1 MLKLYRNLP
10 HSLISIGD
18 VSDEVVQQLFKRAE
32 QLRGVFAKRT
42 LTEED
47 GTSFRFLHRK
57 VVLNCFFEPSTR
69 TRVSFEMAAK
79 KLGTSVINVDAD
91 FTSIKK
97 GETIFDTLKNLEAME
112 PDLVVIRHRESGMPE
127 RASRILKTHI
137 INGGDGT
144 HEHPTQALLDT
155 YSLWRRFGL
164 EGLKGLKLSIVGD
177 IAHSRVA
184 CSDIQLFK
192 RFGIDLLLCAPPL
205 FLSSK
210 FGRVFDV
217 PVEYNFERAIKM
229 ADVVLFLR
237 IQKER
242 HKESSRFYPYLQY
255 QLNRRTYALAEK
267 KPWIMHPGPIN
278 WGVEMEGNFI
288 NHEKSL
294 VLEQVNNGLYIRMA
308 LLEAFLQSDDR
319 MRRLDF

>member
-1 MLKLYRNLP
+1 MFREFPHNLICIRD
-10 HSLISIGD
+10 LN
-18 VSDEVVQQLFKRAE
+18 DEQVLGLFRRAE
-32 QLRGVFAKRT
+32 QLRAVFSKRT
-42 LTEED
+42 MTEED
-47 GTSFRFLHRK
+47 GTSFKFLHRK

-79 KLGTSVINVDAD
+79 KLGANVINVDAD
-91 FTSIKK
+91 FTSIRK
-97 GETIFDTLKNLEAME
+97 GETIFDTLTNLEAME

-127 RASRILKTHI
+127 RAARILKTPI

-155 YSLWRRFGL
+155 YTLWRRFGT
-164 EGLKGLKLSIVGD
+164 EGLRGLKLTIVGD
-177 IAHSRVA
+177 ISHSRVA

-192 RFGIDLLLCAPPL
+192 RFGIDLILCAPPL

-210 FGRVFDV
+210 FGRVFKV
-217 PVEYNFERAIKM
+217 PVEYDFERAIRM

-255 QLNRRTYALAEK
+255 QLNRRTYERAEK
-267 KPWIMHPGPIN
+267 KPLIMHPGPIN

-288 NHEKSL
+288 NHENSL
-294 VLEQVNNGLYIRMA
+294 VLEQVHNGLYVRMA
-308 LLEAFLQSDDR
+308 LLEVMLQSEER
-319 MRRLDF
+319 ARRFAL